1 MGNLYKHDVNEVI
14 ILCGVLANMS
24 VNEEARQLLVE
35 DGIFKSIL
43 QCMQLEPHN
52 IVLQI
57 ACIKALVN
65 YSTNAE
71 HYMLMEELQIPNQIG
86 LIMVQM
92 QVCRSMGT
100 CSLGNTLAAQFFEAV
115 TNFLEFHLLLTTL
128 KGVGPCIL
136 KLKI

>member
-1 MGNLYKHDVNEVI
+1 MFPNFSLGRRNRFGPKIVKIGAILEIFWPFEVGGANFYWSQFFRDVV

-57 ACIKALVN
+57 ACIKALV
-65 YSTNAE
+65 T
-71 HYMLMEELQIPNQIG
+71 
-86 LIMVQM
+86 
-92 QVCRSMGT
+92 
-100 CSLGNTLAAQFFEAV
+100 
-115 TNFLEFHLLLTTL
+115 
-128 KGVGPCIL
+128 
-136 KLKI
+136 